1 MERQDVIKWLD
12 SYVHIKKERD
22 GILALIRE
30 LEDDR
35 AASQLRSPNL
45 DGMPHGTSL
54 SDKTARLAAQ
64 LADAEEEII
73 ELRSEAW
80 SIRMEIVR
88 TLNRI
93 QSPEYNML
101 LYLRY
106 IEGKTWEQIAVEMH
120 YSIQHIYRM
129 HDTAL
134 SAVEEILDSP
144 RAKAI
149 YQGFQT
155 GKAPEELCRKCGY
168 ARRFG

>member
-1 MERQDVIKWLD
+1 MTARIRNREHDLAELREERESI
-12 SYVHIKKERD
+12 SI
-22 GILALIRE
+22 
-30 LEDDR
+30 
-35 AASQLRSPNL
+35 NL

-93 QSPEYNML
+93 QTPEYNTL

-120 YSIQHIYRM
+120 YTFRHTTRL
-129 HDTAL
+129 HGDAL
-134 SAVEEILDSP
+134 REVDAILAH
-144 RAKAI
+144 R
-149 YQGFQT
+149 
-155 GKAPEELCRKCGY
+155 
-168 ARRFG
+168 

>member
-1 MERQDVIKWLD
+1 MVTAKEYLRQYKLMTARIRNREHDLAELREERESI
-12 SYVHIKKERD
+12 SI
-22 GILALIRE
+22 
-30 LEDDR
+30 
-35 AASQLRSPNL
+35 NL

-93 QSPEYNML
+93 QTPEYNTL

-120 YSIQHIYRM
+120 YTFRHTTRL
-129 HDTAL
+129 HGDAL
-134 SAVEEILDSP
+134 REVDAILAH
-144 RAKAI
+144 R
-149 YQGFQT
+149 
-155 GKAPEELCRKCGY
+155 
-168 ARRFG
+168 

>member
-1 MERQDVIKWLD
+1 MTAKEYLRQYKLMTARIRDREHDLAELREERESI
-12 SYVHIKKERD
+12 SI
-22 GILALIRE
+22 
-30 LEDDR
+30 
-35 AASQLRSPNL
+35 NL

-93 QSPEYNML
+93 QTPEYNTL

-120 YSIQHIYRM
+120 Y
-129 HDTAL
+129 T
-134 SAVEEILDSP
+134 
-144 RAKAI
+144 
-149 YQGFQT
+149 YQWVAGPLHGRSLQEVDKIIN
-155 GKAPEELCRKCGY
+155 G
-168 ARRFG
+168 

>member
-1 MERQDVIKWLD
+1 MTAKEYLRQYKLMTARIRNREHDLAELREERESI
-12 SYVHIKKERD
+12 SI
-22 GILALIRE
+22 
-30 LEDDR
+30 
-35 AASQLRSPNL
+35 NL

-54 SDKTARLAAQ
+54 SAKTARLAAQ

-93 QSPEYNML
+93 QTPEYNTL

-120 YSIQHIYRM
+120 YTFRHTTRL
-129 HDTAL
+129 HGDAL
-134 SAVEEILDSP
+134 REVDAILAH
-144 RAKAI
+144 R
-149 YQGFQT
+149 
-155 GKAPEELCRKCGY
+155 
-168 ARRFG
+168 

>member
-1 MERQDVIKWLD
+1 MTARIRNREHDLAELREERESI
-12 SYVHIKKERD
+12 SI
-22 GILALIRE
+22 
-30 LEDDR
+30 
-35 AASQLRSPNL
+35 NL

-80 SIRMEIVR
+80 SKRMEIVR

-93 QSPEYNML
+93 QTPEYNTL

-120 YSIQHIYRM
+120 YTFRHTTRL
-129 HDTAL
+129 HGDAL
-134 SAVEEILDSP
+134 REVDAILAH
-144 RAKAI
+144 R
-149 YQGFQT
+149 
-155 GKAPEELCRKCGY
+155 
-168 ARRFG
+168 

>member
-1 MERQDVIKWLD
+1 MTAKEYLRQYKLMTARIRNREHDLAELREERESI
-12 SYVHIKKERD
+12 SI
-22 GILALIRE
+22 
-30 LEDDR
+30 
-35 AASQLRSPNL
+35 NL

-88 TLNRI
+88 TLNGI
-93 QSPEYNML
+93 QTPEYNTL

-120 YSIQHIYRM
+120 YTFRHTTRL
-129 HDTAL
+129 HGDAL
-134 SAVEEILDSP
+134 REVDAILAH
-144 RAKAI
+144 R
-149 YQGFQT
+149 
-155 GKAPEELCRKCGY
+155 
-168 ARRFG
+168 

>member
-1 MERQDVIKWLD
+1 MTAKEYLRQYKLMTARIRNREHDLAELREERESI
-12 SYVHIKKERD
+12 SI
-22 GILALIRE
+22 
-30 LEDDR
+30 
-35 AASQLRSPNL
+35 NL
-45 DGMPHGTSL
+45 DGMPHGTRL

-93 QSPEYNML
+93 QTPEYNTL

-120 YSIQHIYRM
+120 YTFRHTTRL
-129 HDTAL
+129 HGDAL
-134 SAVEEILDSP
+134 REVDAILAH
-144 RAKAI
+144 R
-149 YQGFQT
+149 
-155 GKAPEELCRKCGY
+155 
-168 ARRFG
+168 

>member
-1 MERQDVIKWLD
+1 MTARIRNREHDLAELREERESI
-12 SYVHIKKERD
+12 SI
-22 GILALIRE
+22 
-30 LEDDR
+30 
-35 AASQLRSPNL
+35 NL

-88 TLNRI
+88 TLNGI
-93 QSPEYNML
+93 QTPEYNTL

-129 HDTAL
+129 HDSAL
-134 SAVEEILDSP
+134 AAVTEILD
-144 RAKAI
+144 
-149 YQGFQT
+149 
-155 GKAPEELCRKCGY
+155 
-168 ARRFG
+168 ARSA

>member
-1 MERQDVIKWLD
+1 MTAKEYLRQYKLMTARIRNREHDLAELREERESI
-12 SYVHIKKERD
+12 SI
-22 GILALIRE
+22 
-30 LEDDR
+30 
-35 AASQLRSPNL
+35 NL

-88 TLNRI
+88 TLNKI
-93 QSPEYNML
+93 QTPEYNTL

-120 YSIQHIYRM
+120 YTFRHTTRL
-129 HDTAL
+129 HGDAL
-134 SAVEEILDSP
+134 REVDAILAH
-144 RAKAI
+144 R
-149 YQGFQT
+149 
-155 GKAPEELCRKCGY
+155 
-168 ARRFG
+168 

>member
-1 MERQDVIKWLD
+1 MTAKEYLRQYKLMTARIRNREHDLAELREERESI
-12 SYVHIKKERD
+12 SI
-22 GILALIRE
+22 
-30 LEDDR
+30 
-35 AASQLRSPNL
+35 NL

-93 QSPEYNML
+93 QTPEFNTL

-120 YSIQHIYRM
+120 YTFRHTTRL
-129 HDTAL
+129 HGDAL
-134 SAVEEILDSP
+134 REVDAILAH
-144 RAKAI
+144 R
-149 YQGFQT
+149 
-155 GKAPEELCRKCGY
+155 
-168 ARRFG
+168 

>member
-1 MERQDVIKWLD
+1 MTAKEYLRQYKLMTARIRNREHDLAELREERESI
-12 SYVHIKKERD
+12 SI
-22 GILALIRE
+22 
-30 LEDDR
+30 
-35 AASQLRSPNL
+35 NL

-93 QSPEYNML
+93 QTPEYNTL

-120 YSIQHIYRM
+120 YTFRHTTRL
-129 HDTAL
+129 HGDAL
-134 SAVEEILDSP
+134 REVDAVLAH
-144 RAKAI
+144 R
-149 YQGFQT
+149 
-155 GKAPEELCRKCGY
+155 
-168 ARRFG
+168 

>member
-1 MERQDVIKWLD
+1 MVTAKEYLRQYKLMTARIRNREHDLAELREERESI
-12 SYVHIKKERD
+12 SI
-22 GILALIRE
+22 
-30 LEDDR
+30 
-35 AASQLRSPNL
+35 NL

-93 QSPEYNML
+93 QSPEYNTL

-120 YSIQHIYRM
+120 YTFRHTTRL
-129 HDTAL
+129 HGDAL
-134 SAVEEILDSP
+134 REVDAILAH
-144 RAKAI
+144 R
-149 YQGFQT
+149 
-155 GKAPEELCRKCGY
+155 
-168 ARRFG
+168 

>member
-1 MERQDVIKWLD
+1 MVTAKEYLRQYKLMTARIRNREHDLAELREEREAI
-12 SYVHIKKERD
+12 SI
-22 GILALIRE
+22 
-30 LEDDR
+30 
-35 AASQLRSPNL
+35 NL

-93 QSPEYNML
+93 QTPEYNTL

-120 YSIQHIYRM
+120 YTFRHTTRL
-129 HDTAL
+129 HGDAL
-134 SAVEEILDSP
+134 REVDAILAH
-144 RAKAI
+144 R
-149 YQGFQT
+149 
-155 GKAPEELCRKCGY
+155 
-168 ARRFG
+168 

>member
-1 MERQDVIKWLD
+1 MTARIRNREHDLAELREERESI
-12 SYVHIKKERD
+12 SI
-22 GILALIRE
+22 
-30 LEDDR
+30 
-35 AASQLRSPNL
+35 NL

-93 QSPEYNML
+93 QTPEYNTL

-120 YSIQHIYRM
+120 YTYQWVAGPLHGR
-129 HDTAL
+129 AL
-134 SAVEEILDSP
+134 VLVDEILQ
-144 RAKAI
+144 KNNI
-149 YQGFQT
+149 
-155 GKAPEELCRKCGY
+155 K
-168 ARRFG
+168 

>member
-1 MERQDVIKWLD
+1 MTAKEYLRQYKLMTARIRNREHDLAELREERESI
-12 SYVHIKKERD
+12 SI
-22 GILALIRE
+22 
-30 LEDDR
+30 
-35 AASQLRSPNL
+35 NL

-93 QSPEYNML
+93 QTPEYNTL

-120 YSIQHIYRM
+120 YTFRHTTRL
-129 HDTAL
+129 HGDAL
-134 SAVEEILDSP
+134 REVDAILAH
-144 RAKAI
+144 R
-149 YQGFQT
+149 
-155 GKAPEELCRKCGY
+155 
-168 ARRFG
+168 

>member
-1 MERQDVIKWLD
+1 MTAKEYLRQYKLMTARIRNREHDLAELREERESI
-12 SYVHIKKERD
+12 SI
-22 GILALIRE
+22 
-30 LEDDR
+30 
-35 AASQLRSPNL
+35 NL

-93 QSPEYNML
+93 QSPEYNTL

-120 YSIQHIYRM
+120 YTFRHTTRL
-129 HDTAL
+129 HGDAL
-134 SAVEEILDSP
+134 REVDAILAH
-144 RAKAI
+144 R
-149 YQGFQT
+149 
-155 GKAPEELCRKCGY
+155 
-168 ARRFG
+168 

>member
-1 MERQDVIKWLD
+1 MTAKEYLRQYKLMTARIRNREHDLAELREERESI
-12 SYVHIKKERD
+12 SI
-22 GILALIRE
+22 
-30 LEDDR
+30 
-35 AASQLRSPNL
+35 NL

-93 QSPEYNML
+93 QTPEYNTL

-120 YSIQHIYRM
+120 YTFRHTTRL
-129 HDTAL
+129 HGDAL
-134 SAVEEILDSP
+134 REVGAVLAH
-144 RAKAI
+144 R
-149 YQGFQT
+149 
-155 GKAPEELCRKCGY
+155 
-168 ARRFG
+168 

>member
-1 MERQDVIKWLD
+1 LTAKEYLRQYKLMTARIRDREHDLAELREERESI
-12 SYVHIKKERD
+12 SI
-22 GILALIRE
+22 
-30 LEDDR
+30 
-35 AASQLRSPNL
+35 NL

-93 QSPEYNML
+93 QTPEYNTL

-120 YSIQHIYRM
+120 YTFRHTTRL
-129 HDTAL
+129 HGDAL
-134 SAVEEILDSP
+134 REVDAILAH
-144 RAKAI
+144 R
-149 YQGFQT
+149 
-155 GKAPEELCRKCGY
+155 
-168 ARRFG
+168 

>member
-1 MERQDVIKWLD
+1 MTAKEYLRQYKLMTARIRNREHDLAELREERESI
-12 SYVHIKKERD
+12 SI
-22 GILALIRE
+22 
-30 LEDDR
+30 
-35 AASQLRSPNL
+35 NL

-88 TLNRI
+88 TLNMI
-93 QSPEYNML
+93 QTPEYNTL

-120 YSIQHIYRM
+120 YTFRHTTRL
-129 HDTAL
+129 HGDAL
-134 SAVEEILDSP
+134 REVDAILAH
-144 RAKAI
+144 R
-149 YQGFQT
+149 
-155 GKAPEELCRKCGY
+155 
-168 ARRFG
+168 

>member
-1 MERQDVIKWLD
+1 MTAKEYLRQYRLMTARIRNREHDLAELREERESI
-12 SYVHIKKERD
+12 SI
-22 GILALIRE
+22 
-30 LEDDR
+30 
-35 AASQLRSPNL
+35 NL

-93 QSPEYNML
+93 QTPEYNTL

-120 YSIQHIYRM
+120 YTFRHTTRL
-129 HDTAL
+129 HGDAL
-134 SAVEEILDSP
+134 REVDAILAH
-144 RAKAI
+144 R
-149 YQGFQT
+149 
-155 GKAPEELCRKCGY
+155 
-168 ARRFG
+168 